1 MHDLSQGRLPDY
13 PNMPYLKLITA
24 QKRINLKPIIS
35 LVPESTSSFV
45 TLLPLKQV
53 SKMRPFH
60 MSTSTQ
66 KICDLTR
73 IQRFSHTPVH
83 KLWRQMYEKPRFAI
97 SNNHYRSLN
106 VALQVESEAVKIY
119 HFIISRV
126 TKAGLGHWIRGL
138 HDIFMGSLKKWN
150 LRVQGPSTKGFFNFT
165 YLPKSSQFSKR
176 FCFLKAVHNT

>member
-73 IQRFSHTPVH
+73 IQRFSNTPVH
-83 KLWRQMYEKPRFAI
+83 QTLT
-97 SNNHYRSLN
+97 SD
-106 VALQVESEAVKIY
+106 V
-119 HFIISRV
+119 
-126 TKAGLGHWIRGL
+126 
-138 HDIFMGSLKKWN
+138 
-150 LRVQGPSTKGFFNFT
+150 
-165 YLPKSSQFSKR
+165 
-176 FCFLKAVHNT
+176 